1 MRELSPIF
9 KTAIL
14 MVAAVGVNLF
24 STQNASAKNQHAPQ
38 FLGPTPVANDT
49 FKVDVGQSL
58 SFQIL
63 GKDVDVKQPN
73 GSKPQPG
80 DSVTMTSTTLPG
92 LSTMTPALPF
102 KVHMSGGGST
112 IGSNFNWTPLLADT
126 GLHGITYTLTDNSS
140 GLLNVSRTIY
150 ILVEDTTTTPP
161 PPNPCP
167 IALSAVVTPIICD
180 SGMINLTIL
189 NSVDTP
195 FTILWSTADTTE
207 DIFNLPAGTYW
218 VTVTDTN
225 NCVATDTFEID
236 TLDPSI
242 LVSPA
247 SIITNGVA
255 TIFKGFGPQSATL
268 SIALDSNSGY
278 VINWFADT
286 LLIDSTSPLI
296 VVAPDTTTT
305 YVVTIT
311 DTLNNCF
318 VTDTVT
324 INVDTSISCGSHKV
338 KICHKGKTICI
349 DTNAVSAHL
358 AHGCLLGECDTLGPK
373 MSPAMIG
380 NALDIYPNPSTGEFT
395 VAVPEEV
402 TSGAK
407 LTVTDM
413 NGKVII
419 SQPANGSQYLNLQLD
434 NAIKGLYM
442 IQLIDGKEVYRSK
455 VFIQQQ

>member
-9 KTAIL
+9 KAAL
-14 MVAAVGVNLF
+14 LLVAAVGVNLL
-24 STQNASAKNQHAPQ
+24 STQNVTAKNQHAPQ
-38 FLGPTPVANDT
+38 FLGPTPPANDT
-49 FKVDVGQSL
+49 LKVDVGQHL
-58 SFQIL
+58 SFQVL

-80 DSVTMTSTTLPG
+80 DSVTMMSTLLPG

-112 IGSNFNWTPLLADT
+112 IGSTFNWTPLIADT
-126 GLHGITYTLTDNSS
+126 GLHGITYTLTDNSP
-140 GLLNVSRTIY
+140 GFLNDSRTLY
-150 ILVEDTTTTPP
+150 ILVRDTTTVPP
-161 PPNPCP
+161 PPNPCS
-167 IALSAVVTPIICD
+167 LAVTGIVTPIICD

-195 FTILWSTADTTE
+195 FTIMWSTGDTTE
-207 DIFNLPAGTYW
+207 DIDTLPAGTYW

-225 NCVATDTFEID
+225 NCVATDTFVVD
-236 TLDPSI
+236 TLDPTI

-247 SIITNGVA
+247 SIIINGVP
-255 TIFKGFGPQSATL
+255 TLYTGYGPQSATL
-268 SIALDSNSGY
+268 SIDLDSNSGY
-278 VINWFADT
+278 VINWFADAV
-286 LLIDSTSPLI
+286 LIDSTSPLI
-296 VVAPDTTTT
+296 IVSPDTTTT

-311 DTLNNCF
+311 DTLNNCY
-318 VTDTVT
+318 VSDTVT
-324 INVDTSISCGSHKV
+324 IDVLDISCGSHKV
-338 KICHKGKTICI
+338 KVCHKGKTICI

-358 AHGCLLGECDTLGPK
+358 AHGCSLGECDILGPK
-373 MSPAMIG
+373 MSPGMSG
-380 NALDIYPNPSTGEFT
+380 KALDIYPNPSTGDFV

-402 TSGAK
+402 TSSAT
-407 LTVTDM
+407 LNVTDM

-419 SQPANGSQYLNLQLD
+419 SQPANGSQFLNLHID

-442 IQLIDGKEVYRSK
+442 IQVVDGKGVYRSK